1 MLEGNIRDAELR
13 RELGVPP
20 AVDLL
25 GHARELARVALPA
38 AVAAAV
44 VALAVFFVRDSG
56 PGVYES
62 TVVVEIRSSAAVSGS
77 DASLGQLIAPYVAL
91 SEDSRVVAAIAAEV
105 GEDPAA
111 LSGNIWVDYGTS
123 PTLLTV
129 TARDGSQEEADRL
142 AQVVVAALDQAQSTR
157 NRTALESR
165 IADLDGIVAGLR
177 AELAAGAD
185 DSTDDGSP
193 DPVLQAEL
201 DSRLDQLRAVRSGAG
216 AEHLQVL
223 AAPAGS
229 GTKVSPKPKAEAAVA
244 FLFTLIVVAE
254 LLVAL
259 NGRFGRTV
267 TPAWARRTSRRYRT
281 ALQVDTSG
289 TPRLPLDTVVMLQ
302 QRASLGEAI
311 LVLDGSG
318 VEPDPDVFGDDAA
331 ERIIRCGLT
340 DQWWKQLRQEKVGL
354 ALIVVTTG
362 SEDRAAVENSLRA
375 LAEIE
380 VPTRL
385 VVLSVEKPPAPEKEE
400 SVAAPP
406 APEPSSVALSPQS
419 HPQPQPHPRPQPQSQ
434 SQSQSQQPHA
444 RSQAPVDPQ
453 RRPPMPTPVPV
464 PDRDPSSGPV
474 PFVDPAPPT
483 RPIAALSKSLFEPQ
497 ENTPHPRYR
506 SGEGQV
512 DTPQGHPPHAEETY
526 APVSE
531 SVNRE
536 YAQEIV
542 RNRDDQGNRPPSSDS
557 APAPDS
563 TPRAPD

>member
-38 AVAAAV
+38 VVAAAV

-62 TVVVEIRSSAAVSGS
+62 TVVVEIRSTDAVSGS

-111 LSGNIWVDYGTS
+111 LSENVSVDYGTS

-177 AELAAGAD
+177 AELAAGTD
-185 DSTDDGSP
+185 DTTDGSP
-193 DPVLQAEL
+193 DPLLQAEL
-201 DSRLDQLRAVRSGAG
+201 DSRLEQIRAVRAGAG

-223 AAPAGS
+223 ASPASS
-229 GTKVSPKPKAEAAVA
+229 GTKVSPKPVAEAAVA

-289 TPRLPLDTVVMLQ
+289 IPRLPLDTVVMLQ

-311 LVLDGSG
+311 LVLNGSG
-318 VEPDPDVFGDDAA
+318 VEADPDIFGDDAA
-331 ERIIRCGLT
+331 ERIIRCGMT
-340 DQWWKQLRQEKVGL
+340 EQWWKQLRQEKVGL

-362 SEDRAAVENSLRA
+362 SEDRAVVENSLRA
-375 LAEIE
+375 LAEID

-385 VVLSVEKPPAPEKEE
+385 VVLSVDKPPAPEKDKP
-400 SVAAPP
+400 VATPTT
-406 APEPSSVALSPQS
+406 PEPSSVAVSPQ
-419 HPQPQPHPRPQPQSQ
+419 PGPYPPPHPHRPHP
-434 SQSQSQQPHA
+434 

-453 RRPPMPTPVPV
+453 RRPPMPAPVPV
-464 PDRDPSSGPV
+464 PVPARDPSSGPV

-563 TPRAPD
+563 TPRASG

>member
-362 SEDRAAVENSLRA
+362 SEDRAAVEDSLRA
-375 LAEIE
+375 LAEID

-385 VVLSVEKPPAPEKEE
+385 VVLSAEKPPVPEKDEP
-400 SVAAPP
+400 VAAPT
-406 APEPSSVALSPQS
+406 APDPSGVAVS
-419 HPQPQPHPRPQPQSQ
+419 PQPQPQPQPQPRPGPQ
-434 SQSQSQQPHA
+434 PQQPHP

-453 RRPPMPTPVPV
+453 RRAPMPVPV
-464 PDRDPSSGPV
+464 PARDPSSGPV

-497 ENTPHPRYR
+497 ENSAHSRYR
-506 SGEGQV
+506 NGDGKI
-512 DTPQGHPPHAEETY
+512 DTPQGHPPHEETY

-542 RNRDDQGNRPPSSDS
+542 RNRDEQGNRPPSSES

-563 TPRAPD
+563 TPRASE

>member
-1 MLEGNIRDAELR
+1 MLEGNIRDAEWR

-25 GHARELARVALPA
+25 GHARELARVALS
-38 AVAAAV
+38 AAAAALL

-62 TVVVEIRSSAAVSGS
+62 TVVVEIRSTDAVSGS

-111 LSGNIWVDYGTS
+111 LSGNVWVDYGSS

-165 IADLDGIVAGLR
+165 IADLDAIVAGLR
-177 AELAAGAD
+177 ADLAADAAD
-185 DSTDDGSP
+185 SEDGVP
-193 DPVLQAEL
+193 DPVLQGEL

-229 GTKVSPKPKAEAAVA
+229 GTKVSPQPKAEAAVA

-254 LLVAL
+254 LLVAV
-259 NGRFGRTV
+259 NGRFGTTV

-281 ALQVDTSG
+281 AVQFVAPGPL
-289 TPRLPLDTVVMLQ
+289 RLPLDTVVMLH
-302 QRASLGEAI
+302 QRASLGETI

-318 VEPDPDVFGDDAA
+318 VEDEPGVFGDAAA
-331 ERIIRCGLT
+331 ERIIRCGLAE
-340 DQWWKQLRQEKVGL
+340 QWWKQLRAEKPGL
-354 ALIVVTTG
+354 ALIVVTVG
-362 SEDRAAVENSLRA
+362 SEDRSAVEDSLRA

-380 VPTRL
+380 VPARL
-385 VVLSVEKPPAPEKEE
+385 VVLAGEKPARTKTDESQPVAATPAATSDSGATTLPPEPEKPAQAVQRPVRPSEQPRPPAPPRPPF
-400 SVAAPP
+400 VPAPP
-406 APEPSSVALSPQS
+406 QEPAAWSFA
-419 HPQPQPHPRPQPQSQ
+419 
-434 SQSQSQQPHA
+434 
-444 RSQAPVDPQ
+444 D
-453 RRPPMPTPVPV
+453 
-464 PDRDPSSGPV
+464 
-474 PFVDPAPPT
+474 VDPAPPT
-483 RPIAALSKSLFEPQ
+483 RPIATLPKSLFENQPDVR
-497 ENTPHPRYR
+497 NRN
-506 SGEGQV
+506 G
-512 DTPQGHPPHAEETY
+512 DGHPAPPPGPSNSADEPY

-536 YAQEIV
+536 YAQEIA
-542 RNRDDQGNRPPSSDS
+542 RKRDDQGPRATPDGP
-557 APAPDS
+557 APAPDDAS
-563 TPRAPD
+563 

>member
-25 GHARELARVALPA
+25 GHARELVRVALPA
-38 AVAAAV
+38 VV
-44 VALAVFFVRDSG
+44 VALLVALTVFFVRDSG

-62 TVVVEIRSSAAVSGS
+62 TVVVEIRSTDAVSGS

-111 LSGNIWVDYGTS
+111 LSGNIWVDYGSS

-129 TARDGSQEEADRL
+129 TARAGSQEEADRL
-142 AQVVVAALDQAQSTR
+142 AQVVVAALDQAQNTR

-177 AELAAGAD
+177 ADLAADAG
-185 DSTDDGSP
+185 DSGDGGP

-229 GTKVSPKPKAEAAVA
+229 GAKVSPKPKAEAAVA
-244 FLFTLIVVAE
+244 FLLTLIVVAE
-254 LLVAL
+254 LLVVA
-259 NGRFGRTV
+259 NGRFGSAV
-267 TPAWARRTSRRYRT
+267 TPAWARRISRRYRT
-281 ALQVDTSG
+281 AVQIVAPG
-289 TPRLPLDTVVMLQ
+289 PPRLPLDTVVMLH
-302 QRASLGEAI
+302 QRAILGETI
-311 LVLDGSG
+311 LILDGSG
-318 VEPDPDVFGDDAA
+318 VEDEPDVFGDAA
-331 ERIIRCGLT
+331 EHVIRCGLAE
-340 DQWWKQLRQEKVGL
+340 QWWKRLRAEKPGL
-354 ALIVVTTG
+354 ALIVVTVG
-362 SEDRAAVENSLRA
+362 SDERSAVEDSLRA

-380 VPTRL
+380 VPSRL
-385 VVLSVEKPPAPEKEE
+385 VVLAVEKPPAQQKDEPLP
-400 SVAAPP
+400 VDAPP
-406 APEPSSVALSPQS
+406 EQGAVPLAPRAEPFPQAPQAPQAPRPSQPSRNPHFLPSPPQEPSAGSF
-419 HPQPQPHPRPQPQSQ
+419 
-434 SQSQSQQPHA
+434 
-444 RSQAPVDPQ
+444 
-453 RRPPMPTPVPV
+453 
-464 PDRDPSSGPV
+464 PDI
-474 PFVDPAPPT
+474 DPAPPT
-483 RPIAALSKSLFEPQ
+483 RPIAALSKSLFAPH
-497 ENTPHPRYR
+497 ENQPHPRNR
-506 SGEGQV
+506 NGDGPPAR
-512 DTPQGHPPHAEETY
+512 PQAYPAAPGDEAY

-542 RNRDDQGNRPPSSDS
+542 RKSDDKGPRPASGES

-563 TPRAPD
+563 TS

>member
-142 AQVVVAALDQAQSTR
+142 AQVVVAALDQTQSTR

-185 DSTDDGSP
+185 DSVDGSP

-244 FLFTLIVVAE
+244 FLLTLIVVAE
-254 LLVAL
+254 LLVVL

-289 TPRLPLDTVVMLQ
+289 SPRLPLDTVVMLHR
-302 QRASLGEAI
+302 RASLGEAI
-311 LVLDGSG
+311 LVLDGAG
-318 VEPDPDVFGDDAA
+318 VEVEPDVFGDAAA

-340 DQWWKQLRQEKVGL
+340 EQWWKQLGQEKVGL

-362 SEDRAAVENSLRA
+362 SEDRATVENSLRA

-385 VVLSVEKPPAPEKEE
+385 VVLSADKPPAPEKDEP
-400 SVAAPP
+400 VAAPT
-406 APEPSSVALSPQS
+406 APEQGSVPLPPK
-419 HPQPQPHPRPQPQSQ
+419 PQPKPQP
-434 SQSQSQQPHA
+434 
-444 RSQAPVDPQ
+444 RSQAPVDPR
-453 RRPPMPTPVPV
+453 RRPPVPTSMPVPV
-464 PDRDPSSGPV
+464 PVPVPARDPSSGPV
-474 PFVDPAPPT
+474 PFIDPAPPT

-497 ENTPHPRYR
+497 ENGSHPRYR
-506 SGEGQV
+506 SGEEQLDV
-512 DTPQGHPPHAEETY
+512 PQGGPPPAEDAY

-536 YAQEIV
+536 YAKEIV
-542 RNRDDQGNRPPSSDS
+542 RNRDDQGPRTPSSDS

-563 TPRAPD
+563 TPRASE